1 MTDEIHDR
9 VPGVGTRAVH
19 AGERQEVPR
28 RPAAVPIY
36 QTAPYLFEDAGELAR
51 AFAGG
56 DLTALY
62 SRYAN
67 PSVRVVEEKLA
78 ALEGAEDAVAFA
90 SGMGAIAA
98 TLGALL
104 ASGDRLLA
112 AADLYGG
119 THSWL
124 TWLGERHPE
133 VAVDRVPLAE
143 LVDALAAGVPAA
155 TRVVYLETPSN
166 PLLACADLRRVA
178 ELAHAGGLTVVVDGT
193 MASPAVQTPLAL
205 GADLVIHS
213 ATKFLAGHSDVTA
226 GVVAGARAITAEI
239 RRAMMWGGACLDA
252 HAAFLVARG
261 MKTLELRL
269 ERQSSN
275 AARLARFLR
284 DHPKAANVHYPGF
297 DPIGRRQMKSGGAML
312 AFDVAGGDGA
322 RAAAIF
328 LDRLEVFQIIPSLG
342 GVESGVMLPAV
353 TSHRQLTPAERAAQ
367 GIHDGTVRVS
377 CGIEDGDDL
386 EADLTQALDAVP

>member
-1 MTDEIHDR
+1 LTSPSSR
-9 VPGVGTRAVH
+9 PPGPGTRAVH

-28 RPAAVPIY
+28 RPAAIPIY
-36 QTAPYLFEDAGELAR
+36 QTAPYLFRDADELAT
-51 AFAGG
+51 AFASG

-67 PSVRVVEEKLA
+67 PTVRVVEEKLA

-124 TWLGERHPE
+124 AWLGERHPE
-133 VAVDRVPLAE
+133 VAVDRVPLAA
-143 LVDALAAGVPAA
+143 LADTLAAGVPPD
-155 TRVVYLETPSN
+155 TRVVYLESPSN

-178 ELAHAGGLTVVVDGT
+178 GLAHAAGARVAVDST
-193 MASPAVQTPLAL
+193 MASPAVQNPLAL

-213 ATKFLAGHSDVTA
+213 ATKYLAGHSDVTA
-226 GVVAGARAITAEI
+226 GIVAGDRATVAEI
-239 RRAMMWGGACLDA
+239 RRAMMWGGACLDP
-252 HAAFLVARG
+252 HAAFLVGRG
-261 MKTLELRL
+261 MKTLTLRL
-269 ERQSSN
+269 ERQAAN
-275 AARLARFLR
+275 AARLADFLR
-284 DHPKAANVHYPGF
+284 AHPKVSRVHYPGF
-297 DPIGRRQMKSGGAML
+297 DPVGRAQMRNGGAML
-312 AFDVAGGDGA
+312 AFDLAGGG
-322 RAAAIF
+322 AAAAAF
-328 LDRLEVFQIIPSLG
+328 LGRLEVFQIIPSLG

-353 TSHRQLTPAERAAQ
+353 TSHRQLTPAQRAAQ

-386 EADLTQALDAVP
+386 EADLEQALQEVR